1 MKKLIVCLL
10 TLTLAMGLAACGP
23 DQTEKDTENNGDGAF
38 TSAENTVYGKITA
51 ITGNEMEIALAK
63 RTEPEDVDDV
73 LNGAAPMVPGEND
86 VPVIGGEGEDGS
98 GDIEF
103 TGETMSLTVPAGIKI
118 YSMGQEI
125 NLSSL
130 KKGDMVSVAFD
141 SDAHDN
147 IISVEKVE

>member
-1 MKKLIVCLL
+1 MKKLIAILL
-10 TLTLAMGLAACGP
+10 VLTLAMGLAACGSKS
-23 DQTEKDTENNGDGAF
+23 TGKDVENNGNGAL

-51 ITGNEMEIALAK
+51 ITGNEIEIALAK
-63 RTEPEDVDDV
+63 KTESEDVDDDLKDATPV
-73 LNGAAPMVPGEND
+73 VPGEND
-86 VPVIGGEGEDGS
+86 MPVIGGESENDS

-103 TGETMSLTVPAGIKI
+103 TGENMSLTIPAGIKI

-125 NLSSL
+125 NLSNL

-147 IISVEKVE
+147 IISVEKVD